1 MTAHRIVS
9 SYIARVQEAI
19 ESIEPDKVT
28 LLTQAIVNTLN
39 NKGKIVIAGNGGS
52 ASTANHM
59 VNDLIMARNFKAKA
73 AQVISLTDNQAIFS
87 AIGNDF
93 SFEQVFSKQIE
104 TLCEAK
110 DLLILIS
117 ASGNSSNLIKAFEE
131 ASRIGMQSA
140 AILGFD
146 GGKLKNLVE
155 IAIHA
160 KTRIGDYGPAEDI
173 ALVVNHA
180 IAAALRSEVLVVND

>member
-1 MTAHRIVS
+1 
-9 SYIARVQEAI
+9 
-19 ESIEPDKVT
+19 
-28 LLTQAIVNTLN
+28 
-39 NKGKIVIAGNGGS
+39 
-52 ASTANHM
+52 M
-59 VNDLIMARNFKAKA
+59 VNDLIMARNFKAKS

-104 TLCEAK
+104 TMCEAK

-131 ASRIGMQSA
+131 ASRIGMYTS

-146 GGKLKNLVE
+146 GGKLKDLVKV
-155 IAIHA
+155 AVHA
-160 KTRIGDYGPAEDI
+160 KTGMGDYGPAEDI

-180 IAAALRSEVLVVND
+180 IAMALRSEL

>member
-1 MTAHRIVS
+1 MTAHLIVS
-9 SYIARVQEAI
+9 SYLARVQEAI
-19 ESIEPDKVT
+19 ESIEPDKVA
-28 LLTQAIVNTLN
+28 LLTQAIVTTLN
-39 NKGKIVIAGNGGS
+39 NGGKIVIAGNGGS

-59 VNDLIMARNFKAKA
+59 VNDLIMARNFKAKS

-104 TLCEAK
+104 TMCEAK

-131 ASRIGMQSA
+131 ASRIGMYTS

-146 GGKLKNLVE
+146 GGKLKDLVE
-155 IAIHA
+155 VAVHA
-160 KTRIGDYGPAEDI
+160 KTGMGEYGPAEDI

-180 IAAALRSEVLVVND
+180 IAMALRSEL

>member
-1 MTAHRIVS
+1 MTDHSIIS
-9 SYIARVQEAI
+9 SYMARVQEAI
-19 ESIEPDKVT
+19 ESIEPGKVV
-28 LLTQAIVNTLN
+28 LLTQAIANTFN
-39 NKGKIVIAGNGGS
+39 NGGKIVIAGNGGS

-59 VNDLIMARNFKAKA
+59 VNDLIMARNFKGKS

-104 TLCEAK
+104 TICESK

-117 ASGNSSNLIKAFEE
+117 ASGNSSNLIQAFEE
-131 ASRIGMQSA
+131 ASRIGMRTS

-146 GGKLKNLVE
+146 GGKLKGLVE
-155 IAIHA
+155 VAVHA
-160 KTRIGDYGPAEDI
+160 KTGMGDYGPAEDI

-180 IAAALRSEVLVVND
+180 IAAALRSEL

>member
-1 MTAHRIVS
+1 MTIHEVVS
-9 SYIARVQEAI
+9 SYLSRVQNVI
-19 ESIEPDKVT
+19 ESIDPAKVS
-28 LLTQAIVNTLN
+28 LLTQAISKTLDQG
-39 NKGKIVIAGNGGS
+39 GKIILAGNGGS

-59 VNDLIMARNFKAKA
+59 VNDLIMARNFKGKS

-104 TLCEAK
+104 TICESN

-117 ASGNSSNLIKAFEE
+117 ASGNSSNLIQAFEE
-131 ASRIGMQSA
+131 ATRIGMRTSA
-140 AILGFD
+140 IIGFD
-146 GGKLKNLVE
+146 GGKLKDLVE

-160 KTRIGDYGPAEDI
+160 KTNIGDYGPAEDI
-173 ALVVNHA
+173 ALVINHA
-180 IAAALRSEVLVVND
+180 IAMAIRSELGG